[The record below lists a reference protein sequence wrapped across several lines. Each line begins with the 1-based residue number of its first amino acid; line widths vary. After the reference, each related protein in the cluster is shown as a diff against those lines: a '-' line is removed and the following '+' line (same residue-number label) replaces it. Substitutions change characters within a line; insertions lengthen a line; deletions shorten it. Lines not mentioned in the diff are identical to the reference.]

1 MIVLGTVFG
10 ADGWPTLPPLAHNA
24 YELATW
30 AIIGL
35 TAVAAAVI
43 VYLFRHG
50 IPIRRDVRE
59 IKNSTNVIKDE
70 VKNTHQSNMRTDM
83 DKTHEEAAG
92 AKAVGETVLARVEDV
107 LVRVTD
113 LANVQ
118 KQHGAQLGGLR
129 TDLSADREQTRREI
143 ARLDEDLGD
152 LQKLVK
158 GER

>member
-1 MIVLGTVFG
+1 MIVLG
-10 ADGWPTLPPLAHNA
+10 ADGWPSLPPLAHNA

-30 AIIGL
+30 AIIGI
-35 TAVAAAVI
+35 TAVAAALL
-43 VYLFRHG
+43 VYLFKHG
-50 IPIRRDVRE
+50 IPIRRDVKA
-59 IKNSTNVIKDE
+59 IKDSTDVIKDE
-70 VKNTHQSNMRTDM
+70 VKNTHESNMRVDM

-113 LANVQ
+113 LTTVQ

-143 ARLDEDLGD
+143 ARLDGDVEDLQN
-152 LQKLVK
+152 LMK
-158 GER
+158 GGR